1 MAHTVMKM
9 GNMMVA
15 FTVVA
20 EIKADNTKLMIKKLQ
35 STPLALLP
43 NLMTKAKANRLA
55 NCVLTSILAKTK
67 ERIFSHI
74 TG

>member
-1 MAHTVMKM
+1 
-9 GNMMVA
+9 MMVA

-67 ERIFSHI
+67 ERMFSHI